1 MGRPTVLKLCS
12 LEPRF
17 PTEVPC
23 TTPGCQSVRQNSS
36 WGRPR
41 PQIEPGVH
49 VASLTDRL
57 WLYFE

>member
-23 TTPGCQSVRQNSS
+23 TTPGCQASGKTVA
-36 WGRPR
+36 GGCPRPR
-41 PQIEPGVH
+41 LSQELLI
-49 VASLTDRL
+49 ASLTDRL